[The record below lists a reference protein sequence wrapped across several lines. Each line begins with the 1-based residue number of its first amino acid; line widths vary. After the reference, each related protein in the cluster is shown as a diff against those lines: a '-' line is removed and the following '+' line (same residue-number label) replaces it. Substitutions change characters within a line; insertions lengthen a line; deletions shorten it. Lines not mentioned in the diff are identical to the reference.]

1 VTPPFDIVD
10 NVHFSVGRSILLPL
24 PYSGKQ
30 RQSARTA
37 GKMVRRRVIAII
49 GSGSELEPAVSNARE
64 LGRRIAENGW
74 VLISGGRDAGVMK
87 AANEGAKQAKDS
99 LTIGILPNREAKI
112 SDAVDVAIVT
122 DTGQARNNIIVL
134 TADVVIACGV
144 DGAGTASE
152 VSLAIKNG
160 NHVVLLDVSD
170 EAKQFFARIGDGR
183 VHIADSAQQ
192 AIEITERL
200 ITS

>member
-1 VTPPFDIVD
+1 
-10 NVHFSVGRSILLPL
+10 
-24 PYSGKQ
+24 
-30 RQSARTA
+30 
-37 GKMVRRRVIAII
+37 MVRRRVIAII

>member
-1 VTPPFDIVD
+1 
-10 NVHFSVGRSILLPL
+10 
-24 PYSGKQ
+24 
-30 RQSARTA
+30 
-37 GKMVRRRVIAII
+37 MVRRRVIAII

-183 VHIADSAQQ
+183 VHIAGSAQQ